1 MNYLTILIFLS
12 FSFSIIDDPNDPIR
26 SAGDVGQILIPVS
39 ALLLTYIKDDY
50 NGTLQ
55 LCKSSISTIICTH
68 IFKLS
73 IEKFRPDGTNNNSFP
88 SGHTSAAFSGATF
101 IHQRYGFKMA
111 FPAYAIAS
119 FVGYSRIYAKK
130 HYLEDVIAGATL
142 AAINSIIFNQS
153 RINNVS
159 LMLSNENENN
169 VLKLNINF

>member
-1 MNYLTILIFLS
+1 
-12 FSFSIIDDPNDPIR
+12 
-26 SAGDVGQILIPVS
+26 
-39 ALLLTYIKDDY
+39 
-50 NGTLQ
+50 
-55 LCKSSISTIICTH
+55 
-68 IFKLS
+68 
-73 IEKFRPDGTNNNSFP
+73 
-88 SGHTSAAFSGATF
+88 
-101 IHQRYGFKMA
+101 

-159 LMLSNENENN
+159 LMLTNENENN